1 MVLIKWSKLIF
12 LIVNVFN
19 RVCME
24 KVKTLLRKLQQQIT
38 EGDSAELLLAT
49 VQMMQLELA
58 YLRDKQAVDLK
69 ESESASINLV
79 PPVIR
84 KPSASATYAIP
95 EIEKKIIGI
104 LQIDEE
110 ELAAELDEIKRNAAL
125 MQQISG
131 QSKPNLVFESEQTD
145 IPTLSHQQIQQ
156 NSLQEEP
163 TAELLEKEIP
173 SVNDRL
179 KETKVEISDT
189 LSAGPIKDLKK
200 AIGINDRFLYINDLF
215 EGDESAFDRS
225 VKIINGFSIWP
236 EAEYWIRRELKK
248 KRGWNDDSE
257 SVKQFDQ
264 LVRRRFS

>member
-1 MVLIKWSKLIF
+1 MPEINYWLDFVRL
-12 LIVNVFN
+12 
-19 RVCME
+19 
-24 KVKTLLRKLQQQIT
+24 
-38 EGDSAELLLAT
+38 
-49 VQMMQLELA
+49 
-58 YLRDKQAVDLK
+58 YLTSFCSD
-69 ESESASINLV
+69 
-79 PPVIR
+79 
-84 KPSASATYAIP
+84 P

-131 QSKPNLVFESEQTD
+131 QSKPNLVFESEQAD
-145 IPTLSHQQIQQ
+145 IPSLSFHQQIQQ
-156 NSLQEEP
+156 NSLQEDP
-163 TAELLEKEIP
+163 NVELVGKEIP

-215 EGDESAFDRS
+215 DVDEYAFDRTI
-225 VKIINGFSIWP
+225 KIINGFSILQ
-236 EAEYWIRRELKK
+236 EAEYWIGRELKK
-248 KRGWNDDSE
+248 KLGWKEDSE
-257 SVKQFDQ
+257 SVQQFDQ

>member
-1 MVLIKWSKLIF
+1 MVLIQWSKLIF
-12 LIVNVFN
+12 LIVNLFN

-24 KVKTLLRKLQQQIT
+24 KVKTLLRKLQEQIT
-38 EGDSAELLLAT
+38 EGDSVDLLLTT
-49 VQMMQLELA
+49 VQMMELQLA

-69 ESESASINLV
+69 ESASINLE
-79 PPVIR
+79 PPIIQ

-95 EIEKKIIGI
+95 EDEKNIIGI

-110 ELAAELDEIKRNAAL
+110 ELAAELDEIKRNASL

-131 QSKPNLVFESEQTD
+131 QSKPKFVFESEQAD
-145 IPTLSHQQIQQ
+145 IPTLSQQQTQQ
-156 NSLQEEP
+156 STLQEEP
-163 TAELLEKEIP
+163 AKELVRNETP
-173 SVNDRL
+173 SINDRL

-215 EGDESAFDRS
+215 AGDESAFEKS
-225 VKIINGFSIWP
+225 IKTINSFSIWP
-236 EAEYWIRRELKK
+236 EAEYWVRRELKTK
-248 KRGWNDDSE
+248 LGWKEDSE
-257 SVKQFDQ
+257 SVQQFDQ